1 MLYRHGDVLI
11 QKVSEKPTGS
21 RKLNHVILAH
31 GEVTGHSHRIKTKSS
46 ARLYETPDDL
56 FLEVTSETAE
66 VVHEEH
72 ATIELPQGTYR
83 VWRQREYSPTEIRI
97 IRD

>member
-1 MLYRHGDVLI
+1 M
-11 QKVSEKPTGS
+11 
-21 RKLNHVILAH
+21 
-31 GEVTGHSHRIKTKSS
+31 
-46 ARLYETPDDL
+46 YETPDDM
-56 FLEVTSETAE
+56 FLEVTGETAE

-72 ATIELPQGTYR
+72 ATIKLPQGTYR

>member
-11 QKVSEKPTGS
+11 QQEQKLPEKA
-21 RKLNHVILAH
+21 RKLPHLILAH
-31 GEVTGHSHRIKTKSS
+31 GEVTGHSHRIKTKST
-46 ARLYETPDDL
+46 AKLYETPDDL
-56 FLEVTSETAE
+56 YLEVTADIAE
-66 VVHEEH
+66 VIHEEH
-72 ATIELPQGTYR
+72 ATIELPQGYYR